1 MTSDEKDRICDCI
14 DTQMM
19 IENLQKQ
26 EQLKSIN
33 PTLEQQT
40 IRDSNENN
48 QNDDDWKSVPTRTD
62 IKKKNTGNNNID
74 HHLQPKALSKSSQI
88 HYSYNQNQITS
99 SFSSHSNQHQI
110 TKSGNRSS
118 ITNYAL
124 DYASNYHFSPFKL
137 ECNPQIKERKE
148 GKKLINDLMKFIT
161 RGFLT
166 QNPCFSKD
174 IFVDLWWIDL
184 EGNIQLIIK
193 TTDLYVYL
201 CKKDRYPNEVN
212 HVKINPIPP
221 TRLPPQHTVIIK
233 WVNNLFTDDDISD
246 ELNMKFESIFSI
258 ESMYGLI
265 NEKNRHIKV
274 EILDKK
280 EHIKILNSGK
290 INLGG
295 HLYSVDEF
303 LPSPRILICNRC
315 NLPGHTKK
323 SCRNSEVDICRR
335 CGNPRTNIKEHIN
348 CEIKCHHCQEKH
360 VANDYKC
367 KVIEKYRR
375 ELIEELKKHPERMP
389 PEVQLFI
396 PTEYRS
402 DDRKKMI
409 YNEKIHHQNQNQNI
423 QQQHY
428 NKSDP
433 SGWPLLKSNNTPTST
448 STTSNNINMTIKN
461 LFEEFLEEKKR
472 YENTQKQIEEK
483 YKNSVQSSNQ
493 VLLLIKQVQQ
503 TQETIISSMNKV
515 LKQVIV
521 PVCGKTLEDLQLVI
535 TKLKSRVRNIELDD
549 MNELINNQISHLNEV
564 YNEFDRHQE
573 ELKSISYKQNEA
585 IEIAMNNMLHLING

>member
-280 EHIKILNSGK
+280 EHMKILNSGK

-323 SCRNSEVDICRR
+323 SCRNSDVDICRR
-335 CGNPRTNIKEHIN
+335 C
-348 CEIKCHHCQEKH
+348 
-360 VANDYKC
+360 ANDYKC
-367 KVIEKYRR
+367 KVIEEYRR

-402 DDRKKMI
+402 DD
-409 YNEKIHHQNQNQNI
+409 
-423 QQQHY
+423 
-428 NKSDP
+428 
-433 SGWPLLKSNNTPTST
+433 L
-448 STTSNNINMTIKN
+448 
-461 LFEEFLEEKKR
+461 
-472 YENTQKQIEEK
+472 
-483 YKNSVQSSNQ
+483 
-493 VLLLIKQVQQ
+493 
-503 TQETIISSMNKV
+503 